1 MLEKIWRARKK
12 NFNSQTKQFQSK
24 KGSEGKGVYDLPEK
38 PGFQAKALMAEL
50 WDPSLFY
57 MEVELEFI

>member
-1 MLEKIWRARKK
+1 MKSLEK

-24 KGSEGKGVYDLPEK
+24 KGSVGKGVHDLPEK
-38 PGFQAKALMAEL
+38 PGFQAKVLMAEL

>member
-1 MLEKIWRARKK
+1 MKSSEK

-50 WDPSLFY
+50 
-57 MEVELEFI
+57 